1 MRFHRFATLA
11 AGAALCAATAS
22 AQDRADR
29 FVERDLNRDGV
40 LSQSEYTGTGGHPG
54 NFRALD
60 LNGDGVL
67 SRGEFVDRTGSVD
80 TPAVGLPPVG
90 GLLSSAAGPEFARMD
105 TNRDSIVSRGEWTG
119 DMAVFRRID
128 VNDDRLITTAEYNSY
143 VNPTPSAA
151 GPEFTRM
158 DTNRDSLVSRAEWT
172 GDMATFRRMDV
183 NDDRIVTT
191 SEYVNYNRRVV
202 DGDLVKDPSGALVK
216 DAREFRVLDYDDDG
230 RLTRR
235 EWNGDRRE
243 FDVMDVNNDGWL
255 SYNEYAAP
263 MDNDGRAVRFR
274 DLDTNRDGRL
284 TRGELRLDRAT
295 FRLLDNNNDG
305 RVTREEFRDTRALDN
320 RFTVLDRDRD
330 GRIERREWQGSLDAF
345 RWFDRDR
352 DGRLTRAEFLS

>member
-1 MRFHRFATLA
+1 
-11 AGAALCAATAS
+11 
-22 AQDRADR
+22 
-29 FVERDLNRDGV
+29 
-40 LSQSEYTGTGGHPG
+40 
-54 NFRALD
+54 
-60 LNGDGVL
+60 
-67 SRGEFVDRTGSVD
+67 
-80 TPAVGLPPVG
+80 VG

-105 TNRDSIVSRGEWTG
+105 RNRDSLVSRAEWTG
-119 DMAVFRRID
+119 DNAVFRRID
-128 VNDDRLITTAEYNSY
+128 VNDDRMITTSEYNSW

-158 DTNRDSLVSRAEWT
+158 DRNRDSLISRAEWT
-172 GDMATFRRMDV
+172 GDNAIFRRIDV

-191 SEYVNYNRRVV
+191 SEYVNYHRALNE
-202 DGDLVKDPSGALVK
+202 GDLVKGPGGALVK
-216 DAREFRVLDYDDDG
+216 DRREFRVLDYDNDG

-243 FDVMDVNNDGWL
+243 FDVMDLNNDGWL
-255 SYNEYAAP
+255 SYDEYGTTADDDA
-263 MDNDGRAVRFR
+263 RAVRFR

-320 RFTVLDRDRD
+320 RFTTLDRDRD
-330 GRIERREWQGSLDAF
+330 GRVERREWQGSLDAF